1 MEMSDEI
8 QLLRDKDV
16 YPNAAVLIEALGTE
30 VFEVYEA
37 LMNISDELEF
47 CPEWRYYNDG
57 KSWLCKVSYKKK
69 TIFWLSIWNKSI
81 KVSSYFTLRTAPGI
95 LELDLPSEVSE
106 SFRNVRPIG
115 KLIPFVYDITK
126 REDLVVF
133 QKVAVYKQKNL

>member
-1 MEMSDEI
+1 MSDEI
-8 QLLRDKDV
+8 QLLRVKDV
-16 YPNAAVLIEALGTE
+16 YPNVPVLIEALGAD

-37 LMNISDELEF
+37 LMTMSDELGF

-57 KSWLCKVSYKKK
+57 KAWLCKVSYKKK

-81 KVSSYFTLRTAPGI
+81 KVSFYFTLRTAPGI
-95 LELDLPSEVSE
+95 LELDLPPEVSD
-106 SFRNVRPIG
+106 SFRNARPIG
-115 KLIPFVYDITK
+115 KLIPYVYDITK